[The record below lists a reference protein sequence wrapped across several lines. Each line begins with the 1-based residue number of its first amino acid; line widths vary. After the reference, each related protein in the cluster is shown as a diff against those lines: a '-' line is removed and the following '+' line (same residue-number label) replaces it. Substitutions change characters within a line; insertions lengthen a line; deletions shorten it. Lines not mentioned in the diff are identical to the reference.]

1 MSPEEQQRHIDL
13 VRELSRTGGSL
24 DKDGPNATKSNP
36 AWFRAGSLPHRERRE
51 LHSRLRDEVR
61 AQTPDAAQEGRALVL
76 AGPPGAGK
84 GRVAETILGDQ
95 LRGYVNVD
103 ADEFK
108 KLLLRQAIADGS
120 YESFIKPAAVREL
133 EEAGEKFY
141 PLELAALVH
150 NESGDLAAALRE
162 DLIAEGTNLI
172 VDTVLGNVS
181 SATRL
186 SEQLTQAGYTV
197 TLVDVE
203 VPYEVSEAR
212 IRQRWQEAMTQAEA
226 GVADALGGRWVP
238 SSFAR
243 PLFETSHGRAAS
255 QDVAERFAQTCPVVV
270 RYERY
275 FTSTAEH
282 QESQQAGRPAVPVKE
297 VHRERARAG
306 GPLMSPVETETY
318 RAAQAQRRPAT
329 PSPETSNPPRTSG
342 PEIGG

>member
-1 MSPEEQQRHIDL
+1 MSPEEQQHHIEL
-13 VRELSRTGGSL
+13 VRALSRSGGPL
-24 DKDGPNATKSNP
+24 DKDGPNATTSNP
-36 AWFRAGSLPHRERRE
+36 AWFRPGGLPHRERRQ
-51 LHSRLRDEVR
+51 LHSRLLDEVR
-61 AQTPDAAQEGRALVL
+61 AQTPTAVQEGRALVL

-84 GRVAETILGDQ
+84 GRIAETILGDQ

-108 KLLLRQAIADGS
+108 KLLLGQAIADGS

-133 EEAGEKFY
+133 EAAGERFY

-162 DLIAEGTNLI
+162 DLIAQGTNVV
-172 VDTVLGNVS
+172 VDTVLGTVP

-186 SEQLTQAGYTV
+186 SEQLTQAGYVV

-203 VPYEVSEAR
+203 VPFEVSEDR
-212 IRQRWQEAMTQAEA
+212 IRQRWQEAMTEAEA

-270 RYERY
+270 RYERF
-275 FTSTAEH
+275 FTSETEH
-282 QESQQAGRPAVPVKE
+282 RESLQSGRPAVPVKE
-297 VHRERARAG
+297 VHRERVRAG
-306 GPLMSPVETETY
+306 GPLMSPVETATY

-329 PSPETSNPPRTSG
+329 PAPETSNAPRIAG
-342 PEIGG
+342 PEIGD

>member
-1 MSPEEQQRHIDL
+1 VSPEEQQRHIDL
-13 VRELSRTGGSL
+13 VRELSRSGGPL

-36 AWFRAGSLPHRERRE
+36 AWFRPGGLPYRERRQ
-51 LHSRLRDEVR
+51 LHSRLLDEVR
-61 AQTPDAAQEGRALVL
+61 AQTPTAAQEGRALVL

-84 GRVAETILGDQ
+84 GRIAEAVLGDE

-108 KLLLRQAIADGS
+108 KLLLRQAIVDGS

-133 EEAGEKFY
+133 EAAGERFY

-162 DLIAEGTNLI
+162 DLIGEGTNVV
-172 VDTVLGNVS
+172 VDTVLGNVP

-186 SEQLTQAGYTV
+186 SEQLTQAGYAV

-203 VPYEVSEAR
+203 VPFEVSEAR
-212 IRQRWQEAMTQAEA
+212 IRQRWQEAMTEAEA

-270 RYERY
+270 RYERF
-275 FTSTAEH
+275 FTSEVEH
-282 QESQQAGRPAVPVKE
+282 RESLQSGRPAVPVKE
-297 VHRERARAG
+297 VHRERVRAG
-306 GPLMSPVETETY
+306 GPLMSPVEAATY

-329 PSPETSNPPRTSG
+329 PSPETSNAPRLSG
-342 PEIGG
+342 PELG